1 MTQSKTR
8 FLDRAYDLKNVDEV
22 RGLYRDWA
30 ESYDS
35 NISDDQ
41 GYETPKRCAEALAR
55 HCPVGSSVLD
65 IGCGTGLSGA
75 ALAAVGFA
83 TIDGF
88 DLTAEMLTKARGKN
102 VYRDLR
108 EVDMTGDLPYE
119 PASYDAIV
127 LCGVIGQQHAPPDR
141 LGVLLRLVKSSGY
154 CVFSLNDHA
163 YEENDGA
170 NPKVVDRMVE
180 EGAIEVLEKAHGDHL
195 PGIGL
200 KAWVY
205 VVRKT
210 G

>member
-1 MTQSKTR
+1 MPDPKTR
-8 FLDRAYDLKNVDEV
+8 FLDRAYDLKSVDEV
-22 RGLYRDWA
+22 RDLYSDWA

-35 NISDDQ
+35 NIGDEQ
-41 GYETPKRCAEALAR
+41 GYVTPRRCAEALAR
-55 HCPVGSSVLD
+55 HCPLDGVVLD
-65 IGCGTGLSGA
+65 MGCGTGLSGK
-75 ALAAVGFA
+75 ALRDCGFA

-88 DLTAEMLTKARGKN
+88 DLTPEMLALAREKG

-108 EVDMTGDLPYE
+108 QVDMTGALPYDA
-119 PASYDAIV
+119 ASYDAIV

-141 LGVLLRLVKSSGY
+141 LAVLLDVVKDGGY
-154 CVFSLNDHA
+154 CAFSLNDHA
-163 YEENDGA
+163 YSEADGA
-170 NPKVVDRMVE
+170 NPK
-180 EGAIEVLEKAHGDHL
+180 AIEQLVGDGVIEIVEKDYGDHL